1 MPTWRQRVALTLA
14 ITVAV
19 TCWAV
24 TCWAVAC
31 LAAPSVASADSQLI
45 TNCPHITATGGVILA
60 DTATECA
67 TQDNYQYNAAP
78 TEPDF
83 IYPWDD
89 PFYGP
94 ALLIAGMRRG
104 PVPAAGGGVR

>member
-1 MPTWRQRVALTLA
+1 MATSRQRVAPTLA

-24 TCWAVAC
+24 GS
-31 LAAPSVASADSQLI
+31 LAAPGIAAAGSQVI
-45 TNCPHITATGGVILA
+45 TNCPHITETGGVILA

-67 TQDNYQYNAAP
+67 TRDNYQYNAAP
-78 TEPDF
+78 TEPDLP
-83 IYPWDD
+83 YPWDD

-94 ALLIAGMRRG
+94 ALLIGGMARG

>member
-1 MPTWRQRVALTLA
+1 MPTWRQRVALTA
-14 ITVAV
+14 AVAV
-19 TCWAV
+19 AAP
-24 TCWAVAC
+24 CWAVAS
-31 LAAPSVASADSQLI
+31 LSAPGIAAADSQLI
-45 TNCPHITATGGVILA
+45 TNCPHITETGGVILA

-83 IYPWDD
+83 PYPWDD

-94 ALLIAGMRRG
+94 ALLIGGMARG
-104 PVPAAGGGVR
+104 PAPAIGGGVR